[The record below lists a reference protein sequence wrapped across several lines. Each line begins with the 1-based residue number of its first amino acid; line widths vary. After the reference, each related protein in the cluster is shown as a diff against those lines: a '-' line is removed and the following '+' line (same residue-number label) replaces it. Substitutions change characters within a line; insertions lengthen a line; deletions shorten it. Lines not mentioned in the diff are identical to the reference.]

1 MEKRGF
7 TTEIPDAVFGLHDAI
22 TEIIR
27 ETFEGNVNYGIEVK
41 TMPYEWVREADS
53 HDPTIAGFGPGY
65 TRSSLE
71 KHKASCTWDNCPSKT
86 MSGKPEDG
94 WIDDLQNQA

>member
-41 TMPYEWVREADS
+41 TMSD
-53 HDPTIAGFGPGY
+53 H
-65 TRSSLE
+65 
-71 KHKASCTWDNCPSKT
+71 C
-86 MSGKPEDG
+86 PEDG
-94 WIDDLQNQA
+94 WIDDLQNRE